1 MSFGECIK
9 RRRRELGLTQ
19 REVGERL
26 GVTDVMIRIYEADQR
41 HPKMSTAKRFAEAL
55 DMDFSYLVG
64 ASPEALS
71 KYDKAVYDIGK
82 TVMNIVEDA
91 CDRCGIPV
99 ERLVSNDDCLG
110 KIILAI
116 LYSEMR
122 GDLWNQQETS
132 GE

>member
-9 RRRRELGLTQ
+9 RRRLELGLTQ

-64 ASPEALS
+64 ASPETLS
-71 KYDKAVYDIGK
+71 EYDSVLHYREVFSRSK
-82 TVMNIVEDA
+82 
-91 CDRCGIPV
+91 CGY
-99 ERLVSNDDCLG
+99 
-110 KIILAI
+110 KF
-116 LYSEMR
+116 
-122 GDLWNQQETS
+122 
-132 GE
+132 

>member
-9 RRRRELGLTQ
+9 RRRLELGLTQ

-64 ASPEALS
+64 ASPEKLS
-71 KYDKAVYDIGK
+71 EYDKAVYDIGK
-82 TVMNIVEDA
+82 MVMDIVEDA
-91 CDRCGIPV
+91 CDRYGIPV
-99 ERLVSNDDCLG
+99 ERLLNRIINSFTDMFYRYEQVLYFFNYQKPY
-110 KIILAI
+110 KI
-116 LYSEMR
+116 R
-122 GDLWNQQETS
+122 
-132 GE
+132 